1 MIGKTGVH
9 AIRALAQLAGLP
21 EGRSLGAARIA
32 EKIDAPPN
40 YLAKLLRILARQGL
54 VESHRGPGGGF
65 RLARDARKI
74 RLLDVVEPIE
84 QITRWNGCILR
95 EKDCSDEDPCA
106 IHDRWKQLR
115 DGYLAMLAETTIAD
129 LNPEA
134 DSPLKDRR

>member
-1 MIGKTGVH
+1 LIGKTGVH
-9 AIRALAQLAGLP
+9 AIRALAQLTGLP
-21 EGRSLGAARIA
+21 AGQSLGAAQIA

-54 VESHRGPGGGF
+54 LESQQGPGGGF

-84 QITRWNGCILR
+84 QITRWDGCILR
-95 EKDCSDEDPCA
+95 RKDCSDENPCA

-115 DGYLAMLAETTIAD
+115 VGYLAMLAETTIAD
-129 LNPEA
+129 LDPEA
-134 DSPLKDRR
+134 DN

>member
-1 MIGKTGVH
+1 LIGKTGVH
-9 AIRALAQLAGLP
+9 AIRALAQLTGLS
-21 EGRSLGAARIA
+21 EGQSLGAAQIA

-54 VESHRGPGGGF
+54 VESHKGPGGGF

-84 QITRWNGCILR
+84 RITRWNGCILGQ
-95 EKDCSDEDPCA
+95 KDCSDENPCA

-115 DGYLAMLAETTIAD
+115 VGYLAMLAETTIAD
-129 LNPEA
+129 LHPEA
-134 DSPLKDRR
+134 ESSLKDRR